1 MGMKGRY
8 ESIHLHQM
16 MVSEVKPSSSLQM
29 TDYFFLF
36 SLFLMLFWAVDPLL
50 WGLDG
55 IPGIKRLP
63 SIMLAMNLAFI
74 AIGRLMFRNRHDYLG
89 FWTIVRSLRYLV
101 AFSALVTAGSIVAK
115 YAKGIEETFLTM
127 GLFTMVAPITY
138 WYVANS
144 TVPMKLLRAV
154 LVVFTFWALVAAGL
168 QVGFFQKVEIFH
180 NKEHLVLPAL
190 ATLLYFSPWTLG
202 RPLAVAA
209 VVAVAVATNK
219 NTAYILA
226 AFVCAYLLSTSFYR
240 RWRLLPD
247 PVVRVTWLLA
257 FVVAAGAA
265 AAAVAAGY
273 RYFYD
278 HMPSGNPEYRLH
290 TYGLAWAKFLASP
303 VWGNGFTDAAVVFF
317 DRYDVAA
324 TTQYLPTH
332 SDPLDILGNG
342 GLLGMALWLMA
353 IVPTLWRGFTGPAP
367 LKLRAEWVDNWVH
380 NSFLLMSATAL
391 VVCMFNPVYNV
402 PNLATANWM
411 VFGCLLASSR
421 ERARQ
426 QETRH
431 AK

>member
-1 MGMKGRY
+1 MY
-8 ESIHLHQM
+8 A
-16 MVSEVKPSSSLQM
+16 V
-29 TDYFFLF
+29 FL
-36 SLFLMLFWAVDPLL
+36 L
-50 WGLDG
+50 
-55 IPGIKRLP
+55 
-63 SIMLAMNLAFI
+63 
-74 AIGRLMFRNRHDYLG
+74 
-89 FWTIVRSLRYLV
+89 
-101 AFSALVTAGSIVAK
+101 
-115 YAKGIEETFLTM
+115 
-127 GLFTMVAPITY
+127 
-138 WYVANS
+138 
-144 TVPMKLLRAV
+144 
-154 LVVFTFWALVAAGL
+154 
-168 QVGFFQKVEIFH
+168 
-180 NKEHLVLPAL
+180 
-190 ATLLYFSPWTLG
+190 
-202 RPLAVAA
+202 
-209 VVAVAVATNK
+209 VAVAVATNK